1 MNVFPRKI
9 ISPAV
14 LFFLL
19 AALPLRAALYS
30 NYVNTAIP
38 DGNLSGL
45 SDVINVSGWTGGN
58 DVEVKLNIEVSGG
71 WNGDLYAYITH
82 GDGFVVLL
90 NRTGRGLTTSGS
102 SSFGYSDTGLNITFA
117 TGGADVHWYQNN
129 TPSYNGS
136 GQLTGTWDVDG
147 RNISPLSSRA
157 SFDAAGSTNL
167 MVFNGYDPNGGWTI
181 FFGDV
186 VSGQQATLKGWS
198 LELTPVPEPVNV
210 ALGLFG
216 VAFGCVGVRRRR
228 LRKRFANI
236 WKSFSRTRRSR
247 HCPPGSLSAK

>member
-1 MNVFPRKI
+1 MTFPQRKVI
-9 ISPAV
+9 LRA
-14 LFFLL
+14 LL
-19 AALPLRAALYS
+19 LCSLATLPLRAALYS

-45 SDVINVSGWTGGN
+45 NDVINVSGWTGGN
-58 DVEVKLNIEVSGG
+58 DLEVKLNIDVSGG

-102 SSFGYSDTGLNITFA
+102 TSFGYSDTGLNITFA
-117 TGGADVHWYQNN
+117 TGGSDVHWYQNN
-129 TPSYNGS
+129 SPSYNGS

-147 RNISPLSSRA
+147 RSISPLSSRA
-157 SFDAAGSTNL
+157 SFDANGSTNL
-167 MVFNGYDPNGGWTI
+167 MAFNGTDPNGNWTI
-181 FFGDV
+181 FFADV

-216 VAFGCVGVRRRR
+216 VALGCVGLCRRR
-228 LRKRFANI
+228 
-236 WKSFSRTRRSR
+236 WSRRVGHT
-247 HCPPGSLSAK
+247 